1 VQEIDVADVWI
12 SCKKLIAKLQ
22 NLFNHS
28 VYNVHEDAVQVGSKT
43 IWDVCNVGREL
54 WNAKF
59 CNAGSQRLE
68 DAKKTKKK
76 TVIESSAG
84 HNAIKKVQYKECS
97 PITSQ

>member
-43 IWDVCNVGREL
+43 MWDVCKVGREL
-54 WNAKF
+54 
-59 CNAGSQRLE
+59 
-68 DAKKTKKK
+68 
-76 TVIESSAG
+76 
-84 HNAIKKVQYKECS
+84 
-97 PITSQ
+97 